1 MSTLFT
7 ETTEVNLL
15 RPDDS
20 SVAKE
25 ILSNLTF
32 LDLRIDLLERHLEEL
47 DHFVTKNITQLN
59 TEVDDLFGG
68 MSGTDFNQATED
80 ETVENVEGQLH
91 DLQLGQQANHWN
103 LESLADQ
110 VDKLDDRGEINQY
123 LRSDVTSLKEQQN
136 LQEIKQLMMSQEL
149 RRIITVQ
156 DQKVTTHTLLHVLHF

>member
-136 LQEIKQLMMSQEL
+136 LQEIKQLMMRYPL
-149 RRIITVQ
+149 PCKT
-156 DQKVTTHTLLHVLHF
+156 